1 MQRLARGQQ
10 LRIPAQP
17 PVAWCGFKA
26 HSAPLGFAYFSQ
38 FSDPLLN
45 DHFLVAL
52 HGSTTVSRQ
61 RGNSLVRITGP
72 GRYEPVVDGFLEGK
86 TNADRKGRPCD
97 VLQQDGSSFF
107 FTDDHNG
114 VLYYVWK
121 EKK

>member
-1 MQRLARGQQ
+1 
-10 LRIPAQP
+10 
-17 PVAWCGFKA
+17 
-26 HSAPLGFAYFSQ
+26 
-38 FSDPLLN
+38 LLN

-61 RGNSLVRITGP
+61 RGNSLVRITGR
-72 GRYEPVVDGFLEGK
+72 GTYEPVVDGFLEGK

-121 EKK
+121 EKQ